1 MTWSSLGMTLA
12 MVLLA
17 VVEIFKFDMEMKE
30 TPLYLTILLVFG
42 SSTFIL
48 LHGIGFNIIPMLLV
62 GELCPVR
69 LKSITSSITITVV
82 ALMVF
87 TVVKWFPFI
96 MVYFGASATW

>member
-1 MTWSSLGMTLA
+1 MFYLA

-69 LKSITSSITITVV
+69 LKSITSRSIPDV
-82 ALMVF
+82 
-87 TVVKWFPFI
+87 
-96 MVYFGASATW
+96 